1 MHALSSPLQYI
12 KLRRMHKQQKRT
24 ALHMLAVSGVVR
36 PSHVELRYTTPI
48 TGMTGFPTQM
58 TSIGHPQTHP
68 MPLPSWDQDTSL
80 SVKQTH
86 QRAYRISSAI
96 IQLVKKPIL
105 LRSTK
110 QLGL

>member
-48 TGMTGFPTQM
+48 TGMAGFRTRPTS
-58 TSIGHPQTHP
+58 TGHPQTHP
-68 MPLPSWDQDTSL
+68 MPLPSWDQDTTLNMKHTQQRICSL
-80 SVKQTH
+80 
-86 QRAYRISSAI
+86 SSAI

-105 LRSTK
+105 LRLTR
-110 QLGL
+110 QIGL

>member
-1 MHALSSPLQYI
+1 MHAFSSPLQYI
-12 KLRRMHKQQKRT
+12 KSRRMRKQQKRT

-36 PSHVELRYTTPI
+36 PGHVELRYTTPI
-48 TGMTGFPTQM
+48 TGMTGFPMQL
-58 TSIGHPQTHP
+58 TSTGHAQTHP

-80 SVKQTH
+80 NMKQAQ
-86 QRAYRISSAI
+86 QRVCRLSSAI
-96 IQLVKKPIL
+96 IQLAKKPIL